1 MRRVTIYQE
10 FSSKSSYEISEEIV
24 QHIKQQLSRY
34 SEIEL
39 LTISD
44 GRTIT
49 EALTKAN
56 EDKSD
61 LFITLNVF
69 QDNNDIIEKS
79 NKGVILLDQNNRF
92 VVDFANV
99 MNDTLEDN
107 TKEYIYD
114 YKDIIFTKNEYVK
127 DSIYVVINNIDNKDQ
142 DTFSIAM
149 DIVDG
154 LVELYKLPTK
164 KESKKNIKDNTKYHV
179 LILGSTIPI
188 ITTTDKYIAI
198 SACNAY
204 IGGKVVT
211 SDGIVVHKSTSTK
224 YIV

>member
-1 MRRVTIYQE
+1 MRRVTMYQE

-49 EALTKAN
+49 EALIKAN

-69 QDNNDIIEKS
+69 QDSNDIIEKS
-79 NKGVILLDQNNRF
+79 NKGMILLDQNNRF

-127 DSIYVVINNIDNKDQ
+127 DSIYVVVNNIDKEQ

-154 LVELYKLPTK
+154 LVELYRLHTK

-188 ITTTDKYIAI
+188 ITTIDKYVAI

-211 SDGIVVHKSTSTK
+211 SDGVVVHRSTSTK

>member
-1 MRRVTIYQE
+1 MKRVTIYQE

-24 QHIKQQLSRY
+24 QYIKQQLSRY
-34 SEIEL
+34 TGIEL
-39 LTISD
+39 FTVSD
-44 GRTIT
+44 EYIT
-49 EALTKAN
+49 DALKKAKEN
-56 EDKSD
+56 KSD
-61 LFITLNVF
+61 LFIALNIF

-79 NKGVILLDQNNRF
+79 NKGVIFLNQNNQF

-114 YKDIIFTKNEYVK
+114 YKDIIYTNNNYIN
-127 DSIYVVINNIDNKDQ
+127 DSMYIVINNIDDKDQ

-154 LVELYKLPTK
+154 LVSLYKLPTK
-164 KESKKNIKDNTKYHV
+164 KELKKNIKDNTKYHV
-179 LILGSTIPI
+179 LILGSTLPI
-188 ITTTDKYIAI
+188 LTTTDKYIAI

>member
-49 EALTKAN
+49 EALIKAN

-79 NKGVILLDQNNRF
+79 NKGMILLDQNNRF

-127 DSIYVVINNIDNKDQ
+127 DSIYVVINNIYKEQ
-142 DTFSIAM
+142 DAFSIAM

-154 LVELYKLPTK
+154 LVELYRLHTK

-188 ITTTDKYIAI
+188 ITTTNKYVAI
-198 SACNAY
+198 SACDAY

-211 SDGIVVHKSTSTK
+211 SDGVVVYKSTNTK